1 MNFSRRKF
9 MKAGAVAAAFA
20 GLPLKS
26 ALASN
31 WREATIDP
39 VVRPAELTPASSTL
53 PLSQSIEQLG
63 YYSKSA
69 FTPYVNTKFRV
80 YLGPSNTRGLKL
92 VEVGDYLSSLA
103 QVDATANASGT
114 ECFSLLFTTPPGKP
128 FQQETCMIEHEALG
142 TFYMFLVPVS
152 AHSKTRPDYYEAVIY
167 RRPQSS
173 ATQEPTIEAG
183 TERTVTEVQP
193 ARNPWRVESARGERE
208 VFTFGSLIVASS
220 DASGQ
225 ASERPPAPVQATW
238 VTIAR
243 DRGISGLKLGMT
255 TEQVLALFPGSEA
268 DEEVRSSLSRSA
280 NQFGMTSLVI
290 KPQKY
295 SSKEEF
301 AGISQIILSLLDGRV
316 STLYVGYDAPEPEQ
330 IDELVTKFSKGRNLP
345 PAPSWAPYVGLDDQL
360 KTIKC
365 KDFEISVFA
374 GGKNLNI
381 NYVQMLDTVA
391 QQKLK
396 QRMAEAK
403 KRRMNK
409 SKP

>member
-1 MNFSRRKF
+1 

-26 ALASN
+26 ALGSN
-31 WREATIDP
+31 GHDATTDP
-39 VVRPAELTPASSTL
+39 VIRPSELTATASSSSTL

-80 YLGPSNTRGLKL
+80 YLGPSNIRGLKL
-92 VEVGDYLSSLA
+92 VEVGDYLNALV
-103 QVDATANASGT
+103 QVDPTASATGT
-114 ECFSLLFTTPPGKP
+114 ECFSLLFTAYPGKP

-142 TFYMFLVPVS
+142 TFYMFVVPVS
-152 AHSKTRPDYYEAVIY
+152 KPSKTNPDYYEAVIY

-173 ATQEPTIEAG
+173 VAQEEPTIDSRTEPTG
-183 TERTVTEVQP
+183 TTQAQP
-193 ARNPWRVESARGERE
+193 ARNPWRVASGRGERE
-208 VFTFGSLIVASS
+208 VFTFGSLIPAPK
-220 DASGQ
+220 AI
-225 ASERPPAPVQATW
+225 EPPPAPVDATW

-255 TEQVLALFPGSEA
+255 SAQVLALFPGSEA
-268 DEEVRSSLSRSA
+268 DQEVLDSLAKSA

-290 KPQKY
+290 KPEKY

-301 AGISQIILSLLDGRV
+301 AGINQIVLSLLDDRV
-316 STLYVGYDAPEPEQ
+316 STLYVGYDATQPEHV
-330 IDELVTKFSKGRNLP
+330 DELVTKFSKGRNLP
-345 PAPSWAPYVGLDDQL
+345 TASSWAAYTGLDDQL
-360 KTIKC
+360 KTMKC

-374 GGKNLNI
+374 GGKNVNF
-381 NYVQMLDTVA
+381 NYVQMVDSAA

-396 QRMAEAK
+396 QRRAEAK
-403 KRRMNK
+403 KRMMNK
-409 SKP
+409 AKP